1 METYIPCAK
10 CSGGEEE
17 GPAASVGSNLGMG
30 SKSRC
35 LLRSL
40 STSSS
45 AYSAQ
50 NASHCHRNGNQ
61 DGPHEDLDLVVRRM
75 VEMASSGSAA
85 QSLASSALQPQLRRL
100 RRHLEEEDADDAEL
114 GGAAGQTRTR
124 AGKVARRSRLG
135 SAPRPPRPARPRHR
149 GSAPV
154 RLPQRRRGAPQRRL
168 GRGRLV
174 ARGRPSRC
182 RP

>member
-61 DGPHEDLDLVVRRM
+61 AGPHEDLDLVVRRM
-75 VEMASSGSAA
+75 VEMASSGSSA

-100 RRHLEEEDADDAEL
+100 RQHLEEKDTDDAEL

-135 SAPRPPRPARPRHR
+135 SAPRPERPRRR
-149 GSAPV
+149 GSAPT
-154 RLPQRRRGAPQRRL
+154 RLPQRHRGALERRM

-174 ARGRPSRC
+174 ARARPSHR

>member
-1 METYIPCAK
+1 MCQMQRWRGGRPSCL
-10 CSGGEEE
+10 SGIKFGD
-17 GPAASVGSNLGMG
+17 GI
-30 SKSRC
+30 C

-61 DGPHEDLDLVVRRM
+61 AGPHEDLDLVVRRM
-75 VEMASSGSAA
+75 VEMASSGSSA

-100 RRHLEEEDADDAEL
+100 RQHLEEKDTDDAEL
-114 GGAAGQTRTR
+114 GGAAGQMRTR
-124 AGKVARRSRLG
+124 VGKVARRSRLG
-135 SAPRPPRPARPRHR
+135 SAPRPARPRRR
-149 GSAPV
+149 GSAPA
-154 RLPQRRRGAPQRRL
+154 RLPQRHRGALERCM

-174 ARGRPSRC
+174 ARARPSC
-182 RP
+182 RRL

>member
-35 LLRSL
+35 LPRSL

-50 NASHCHRNGNQ
+50 NASHCPRNGNQ
-61 DGPHEDLDLVVRRM
+61 AGPHEDLDLVVRRM
-75 VEMASSGSAA
+75 VEMASSGSSA

-100 RRHLEEEDADDAEL
+100 RRHLEEDADDAEL
-114 GGAAGQTRTR
+114 GGAAGQTRARTS
-124 AGKVARRSRLG
+124 KVARRSRLG
-135 SAPRPPRPARPRHR
+135 SAPRPERPRRR
-149 GSAPV
+149 GSAPT
-154 RLPQRRRGAPQRRL
+154 RLPQRHRGALERRM

-174 ARGRPSRC
+174 ARARPSHR